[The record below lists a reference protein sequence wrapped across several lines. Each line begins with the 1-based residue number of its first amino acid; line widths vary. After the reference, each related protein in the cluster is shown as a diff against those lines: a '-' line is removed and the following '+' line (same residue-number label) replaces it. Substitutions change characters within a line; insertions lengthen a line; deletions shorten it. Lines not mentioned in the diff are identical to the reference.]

1 MFLEI
6 RDAHVHYNK
15 VAALKGISLSLE
27 KGSIITLIG
36 SNGAGKSTTL
46 RAISGLV
53 RPSAGEIHFDG
64 ERIDRLPPDRIVR
77 MGIAHVPEGRHVF
90 PDLTVYENLQ
100 LGAFTRKDKSAVARD
115 LESVFEYFKPLR
127 PRTRQMARTMSGGE
141 QQMMVIGRALM
152 ANPRVLLLDEP
163 SLGLAPVIVQD
174 IARILVKINEERQ
187 VSIILVEQN
196 AQLALQLSRYAY
208 VLEVGRIALHGESE
222 TLKQN
227 DHVRKAYL
235 GM

>member
-15 VAALKGISLSLE
+15 VAALKGVSLGLE

-127 PRTRQMARTMSGGE
+127 SRIRQLARTMSGGE

-152 ANPRVLLLDEP
+152 ADPRVLLLDEP

-196 AQLALQLSRYAY
+196 AQLALELSSYAY

-222 TLKQN
+222 SLRSN
-227 DHVRKAYL
+227 EHVRKAYL
-235 GM
+235 GI